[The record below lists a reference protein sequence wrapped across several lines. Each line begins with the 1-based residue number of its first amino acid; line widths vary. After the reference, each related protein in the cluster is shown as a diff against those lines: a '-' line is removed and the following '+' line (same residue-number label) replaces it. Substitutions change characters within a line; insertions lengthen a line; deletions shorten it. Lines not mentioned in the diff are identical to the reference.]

1 MSRKCPP
8 GVICIEN
15 MTLSILA
22 ICFVLLGIILYIS
35 KNPLIDTTTT
45 VSSSTP
51 PSLYLGETKRIPINI
66 PTSTVEESFSQVG
79 FITRSSG
86 DETILPL
93 YGRYIYRRRDKQQ
106 YYTLSDKHQ
115 SVRLPVMYE
124 GKSCMNEY
132 GCNSLSNGDV
142 VYVEGYNDS
151 FKVTLYETQNLRY
164 IPSL

>member
-15 MTLSILA
+15 MTLTILA
-22 ICFVLLGIILYIS
+22 ICFVLIGIIYYITNHKS
-35 KNPLIDTTTT
+35 VNQESVPLALNT
-45 VSSSTP
+45 
-51 PSLYLGETKRIPINI
+51 YHLGATERVPINI
-66 PTSTVEESFSQVG
+66 PTSTVEENYSQVG
-79 FITRSSG
+79 FITRMSG

-106 YYTLSDKHQ
+106 YYTFSDKNQ
-115 SVRLPVMYE
+115 SVRLPVTYE
-124 GKSCMNEY
+124 GKSCMSEY

-142 VYVEGYNDS
+142 VYVDGYNDS
-151 FKVTLYETQNLRY
+151 FKVTLYENQNLTY

>member
-1 MSRKCPP
+1 MARKCPP
-8 GVICIEN
+8 GVLCIEN

-22 ICFVLLGIILYIS
+22 ISVILLGVIYYIS
-35 KNPLIDTTTT
+35 NKPNFNIDTTMNST
-45 VSSSTP
+45 SSP
-51 PSLYLGETKRIPINI
+51 IYLGEPSQVPVNL
-66 PTSTVEESFSQVG
+66 PTSTVEENFNQVG

-115 SVRLPVMYE
+115 SVQLPIMYE
-124 GKSCMNEY
+124 GKSCMHEH

-151 FKVTLYETQNLRY
+151 FKVSLYENQNLRY

>member
-1 MSRKCPP
+1 MSKKCPP

-22 ICFVLLGIILYIS
+22 ICVVLLGIIWYIS
-35 KNPLIDTTTT
+35 KNPLIDTNTT
-45 VSSSTP
+45 VSPGP
-51 PSLYLGETKRIPINI
+51 PSLYLGETAQIPINI
-66 PTSTVEESFSQVG
+66 PTSTVEETFSQVG

-106 YYTLSDKHQ
+106 YYTLSDKRQ

-124 GKSCMNEY
+124 GRSCMHEN

-151 FKVTLYETQNLRY
+151 FKVTLYETQGLRY

>member
-45 VSSSTP
+45 VSSSAP
-51 PSLYLGETKRIPINI
+51 PSLYLGETKQIPINI
-66 PTSTVEESFSQVG
+66 PTSTVEENYSQVG

-151 FKVTLYETQNLRY
+151 FKVTMYENQNLRY

>member
-1 MSRKCPP
+1 MSKKCPP

-15 MTLSILA
+15 MTLTILA

-45 VSSSTP
+45 VFTP
-51 PSLYLGETKRIPINI
+51 GAPSLYLGETKQIPINI
-66 PTSTVEESFSQVG
+66 PTSTVEENYSQVG

-86 DETILPL
+86 EETILPL

-115 SVRLPVMYE
+115 SVRLPVMYQ

-151 FKVTLYETQNLRY
+151 FKVTLYENQIFRFF
-164 IPSL
+164 PSL

>member
-8 GVICIEN
+8 GVLCIEN

-22 ICFVLLGIILYIS
+22 ICVVLIAIIYYITNNKS
-35 KNPLIDTTTT
+35 IDQGNATL
-45 VSSSTP
+45 SLST
-51 PSLYLGETKRIPINI
+51 YHLGESERVPINI
-66 PTSTVEESFSQVG
+66 RTSTVEENYNQVG
-79 FITRSSG
+79 FITRTSG

-106 YYTLSDKHQ
+106 YYTFSDKNQ
-115 SVRLPVMYE
+115 SVRLPVTYE
-124 GKSCMNEY
+124 GKSCMSEY

-142 VYVEGYNDS
+142 VYVDGYNDS
-151 FKVTLYETQNLRY
+151 FKVTLYENQNLTY

>member
-1 MSRKCPP
+1 MARKCPP

-22 ICFVLLGIILYIS
+22 ISVILLGVIYYIS
-35 KNPLIDTTTT
+35 KKPNFNIDTTMN
-45 VSSSTP
+45 STNTP
-51 PSLYLGETKRIPINI
+51 IYLGEPSQVPVNI
-66 PTSTVEESFSQVG
+66 PTSTVEENFNQVG

-115 SVRLPVMYE
+115 SVQLPIMYE
-124 GKSCMNEY
+124 GRSCMQEH

-151 FKVTLYETQNLRY
+151 FKVSLYENQNLRY

>member
-1 MSRKCPP
+1 MSKKCPP

-15 MTLSILA
+15 MTLTILA
-22 ICFVLLGIILYIS
+22 ICFVLLGIILYIT
-35 KNPLIDTTTT
+35 KNPLIDISTTE
-45 VSSSTP
+45 SP
-51 PSLYLGETKRIPINI
+51 ALPSLYLGETKQIPINI
-66 PTSTVEESFSQVG
+66 PTSTVEENYSQVG
-79 FITRSSG
+79 FITRSRG

-151 FKVTLYETQNLRY
+151 FKVTLYESQNLRY

>member
-1 MSRKCPP
+1 MSKKCPP

-15 MTLSILA
+15 ITLTILA
-22 ICFVLLGIILYIS
+22 ISVILLGIIYYITKKDS
-35 KNPLIDTTTT
+35 LPKTDI
-45 VSSSTP
+45 S
-51 PSLYLGETKRIPINI
+51 PSLSFHLGEPSQVPINI
-66 PTSTVEESFSQVG
+66 STSSMEESFSQVG
-79 FITRSSG
+79 FITRTSG

-115 SVRLPVMYE
+115 SVQLPIMYE
-124 GKSCMNEY
+124 GKSCMQEY
-132 GCNSLSNGDV
+132 GCNSLSNGDI

-151 FKVTLYETQNLRY
+151 FKVTLYENNRLNY

>member
-1 MSRKCPP
+1 MSKKCPP

-15 MTLSILA
+15 MTLTILA
-22 ICFVLLGIILYIS
+22 ICFVLLGIILYIT
-35 KNPLIDTTTT
+35 KNPLIDISTTE
-45 VSSSTP
+45 SP
-51 PSLYLGETKRIPINI
+51 ALPSLYLGETKQIPINI
-66 PTSTVEESFSQVG
+66 PTSTVEENYSQVG

-151 FKVTLYETQNLRY
+151 FKVTLYESQNLRY

>member
-1 MSRKCPP
+1 MSKKCPP

-15 MTLSILA
+15 MTLTILA

-35 KNPLIDTTTT
+35 KNPLIDISTTE
-45 VSSSTP
+45 SP
-51 PSLYLGETKRIPINI
+51 ALPSLYLGETKQIPINI
-66 PTSTVEESFSQVG
+66 PTSTVEENYSQVG

>member
-1 MSRKCPP
+1 MSKKCPP

-15 MTLSILA
+15 MTLTILA

-35 KNPLIDTTTT
+35 KNPLIDTSTTE
-45 VSSSTP
+45 SP
-51 PSLYLGETKRIPINI
+51 ALPSLYLGETKQIPINV
-66 PTSTVEESFSQVG
+66 PTSTVEENYSQVG

>member
-1 MSRKCPP
+1 MSKKCPP

-15 MTLSILA
+15 MTLTILA

-35 KNPLIDTTTT
+35 KNPLIDISTTE
-45 VSSSTP
+45 SP
-51 PSLYLGETKRIPINI
+51 ALPSLYLGETKQIPINI
-66 PTSTVEESFSQVG
+66 PTSTVEENYSQVG

-124 GKSCMNEY
+124 GKSCMHEN

-151 FKVTLYETQNLRY
+151 FKVTMYENQNLRY

>member
-1 MSRKCPP
+1 MSKKCPP

-15 MTLSILA
+15 MTLTILA

-35 KNPLIDTTTT
+35 KNPLIDISTTE
-45 VSSSTP
+45 SP
-51 PSLYLGETKRIPINI
+51 ALPSLYLGETKQIPINI
-66 PTSTVEESFSQVG
+66 PTSTVEENYSQVG

-151 FKVTLYETQNLRY
+151 FKVTLYESQNLRY

>member
-15 MTLSILA
+15 MTLTILA
-22 ICFVLLGIILYIS
+22 ICFVLIGIIYYITNHKS
-35 KNPLIDTTTT
+35 VNQESVPLALNT
-45 VSSSTP
+45 
-51 PSLYLGETKRIPINI
+51 YHLGETERVPINI
-66 PTSTVEESFSQVG
+66 PTSTVEENYSQVG
-79 FITRSSG
+79 FITRMSG

-106 YYTLSDKHQ
+106 YYTFSDKNQ
-115 SVRLPVMYE
+115 SVRLPVTYE
-124 GKSCMNEY
+124 GKSCMSEY

-142 VYVEGYNDS
+142 VYVDGYNDS
-151 FKVTLYETQNLRY
+151 FKVTLYENQNLTY